1 MNKGKKRNFLYIG
14 GFQLPDK
21 NAAAFRVLSIAKII
35 RELGHQVIFINA
47 INTVDVKSR
56 KNNKKSD
63 ISKFQWKNYEGFLC
77 LEYKKE
83 DLYRY
88 LISCK
93 RIIKVIEKYDID
105 SIIAYNYPAIALDRL
120 RKYCKKKKILCY
132 GDVTEWYVPSGNLIF
147 RIFKGLDTEF
157 RMRCVQPKLDGIIA
171 ISEYLY
177 CYYYK
182 KVNTVK
188 IPPLIDLD
196 EEKCKI
202 DEKKSPDKIL
212 ELIYA
217 GSPSAQKERLD
228 LIVETVQRSE
238 IPVKLIVV
246 GITLEEY
253 KSIYGKSYSG
263 GNIEFLG
270 RIEHREVIRK
280 IKLSDW
286 MIVLRDK
293 NKIVTAGFPTKVVES
308 ISCGIPVIANRFSN
322 IDEFLDDNNSILMN
336 NIAEFDSNILIKASN
351 KKVDVD
357 DELFDYRK
365 YIDVMQKLI
374 E

>member
-1 MNKGKKRNFLYIG
+1 M
-14 GFQLPDK
+14 
-21 NAAAFRVLSIAKII
+21 
-35 RELGHQVIFINA
+35 
-47 INTVDVKSR
+47 
-56 KNNKKSD
+56 
-63 ISKFQWKNYEGFLC
+63 
-77 LEYKKE
+77 
-83 DLYRY
+83 
-88 LISCK
+88 
-93 RIIKVIEKYDID
+93 
-105 SIIAYNYPAIALDRL
+105 
-120 RKYCKKKKILCY
+120 
-132 GDVTEWYVPSGNLIF
+132 
-147 RIFKGLDTEF
+147 
-157 RMRCVQPKLDGIIA
+157 
-171 ISEYLY
+171 
-177 CYYYK
+177 
-182 KVNTVK
+182 
-188 IPPLIDLD
+188 IDLD
-196 EEKCKI
+196 EEKWKI